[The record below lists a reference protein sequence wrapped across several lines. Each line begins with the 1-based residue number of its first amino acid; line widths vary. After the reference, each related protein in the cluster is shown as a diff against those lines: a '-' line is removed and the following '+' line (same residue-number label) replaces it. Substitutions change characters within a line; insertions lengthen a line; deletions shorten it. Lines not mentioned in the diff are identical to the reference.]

1 MAYLAGE
8 MVSFTACSLELNTN
22 FKTDNANGK
31 VHMDSKMDA
40 ELVVE
45 DKKLES

>member
-1 MAYLAGE
+1 
-8 MVSFTACSLELNTN
+8 MVSLSACSLDLTTN

-40 ELVVE
+40 ELVVD